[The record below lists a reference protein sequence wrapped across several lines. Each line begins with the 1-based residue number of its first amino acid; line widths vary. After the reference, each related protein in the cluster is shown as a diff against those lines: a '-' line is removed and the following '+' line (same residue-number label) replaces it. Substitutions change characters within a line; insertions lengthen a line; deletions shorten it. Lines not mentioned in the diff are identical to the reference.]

1 MKGSARRL
9 AIAVLGVTGTLAAL
23 PVPSAHAS
31 VPCTYG
37 LCVITT
43 SDSGVGSLRQAILD
57 ANNLADT
64 DTIVFHFTGSGVHVI
79 TPTSDLPVIKYP
91 VVIDGYTD
99 AGAVPATATTPATLT
114 VTINGTNMATGLTLQ
129 ASDSVITGLVVNRAA
144 GTSGRCGGVG
154 ICVLG
159 DRDTVRGNYVGIGHA
174 SKVAEPNLTDGI
186 KVTGADD
193 VIGGTGLADRN
204 VISANTTN
212 GIELT
217 ATAARCVIEG
227 NLIGTDD
234 SATTGMGNATG
245 VLVRGSGA
253 QLGGTDP
260 AARNVVSGNTVDG
273 VRVAAGTRT
282 TIAGNLIGVTGD
294 GLGELGN
301 TRYGVWL
308 NGASDT
314 QLGVNGAGNTIA
326 GNHDDGIHVTDG
338 DVARGNVIAANLVGL
353 TAVNTP
359 GGVGGM
365 PNRGDGISVET
376 HGLLI
381 GGDLPGDGNLIGT
394 NGQNGILLAPQSTQT
409 VVHGNVIGADSTGAG
424 GLGNGW
430 DGIQILDSTANEI
443 GSADPAVPPN
453 VITSNRR
460 GVYVTGPLSA
470 DNPILGNSIHDNAG
484 LGIEL
489 NPNLMTSPVATT
501 VTATGGTTSITW
513 HVVVAANTR
522 YRLEWFASTAC
533 DGSGSGEGTT
543 FLDFREF
550 TTKNLTDVFIPTTV
564 TEPSGTVITATLTV
578 MLSPT
583 TYGSTSEFSPCV
595 TVP

>member
-217 ATAARCVIEG
+217 ATAARCVIE
-227 NLIGTDD
+227 
-234 SATTGMGNATG
+234 
-245 VLVRGSGA
+245 
-253 QLGGTDP
+253 
-260 AARNVVSGNTVDG
+260 
-273 VRVAAGTRT
+273 
-282 TIAGNLIGVTGD
+282 GNLIGVTGD